1 MKGLDESSRYNQIH
15 FKSRLDEEG
24 KTMVYSNHNVHHRDP
39 SIWQMYLLILVA
51 HDDTVELFVVQIL
64 SRNRM
69 CLECNNYTCSGWIN
83 TFIKIKRRNVI
94 SVTTADNNYTS
105 YPRLQEFNE
114 IMCNALEI
122 VACPFVLFFF
132 LMLVFVLPFPDSDY
146 PFDVF
151 KLFFICIIALFTI
164 LKLYLK

>member
-51 HDDTVELFVVQIL
+51 HDDTVELFVVPTL

-69 CLECNNYTCSGWIN
+69 FLECNNYTCSGWIN
-83 TFIKIKRRNVI
+83 TFIQIKRSNAI
-94 SVTTADNNYTS
+94 SMAPADNNYMF
-105 YPRLQEFNE
+105 YPKLQEFNKT
-114 IMCNALEI
+114 MCNALEI
-122 VACPFVLFFF
+122 VVCPFVIFF
-132 LMLVFVLPFPDSDY
+132 S
-146 PFDVF
+146 
-151 KLFFICIIALFTI
+151 
-164 LKLYLK
+164 